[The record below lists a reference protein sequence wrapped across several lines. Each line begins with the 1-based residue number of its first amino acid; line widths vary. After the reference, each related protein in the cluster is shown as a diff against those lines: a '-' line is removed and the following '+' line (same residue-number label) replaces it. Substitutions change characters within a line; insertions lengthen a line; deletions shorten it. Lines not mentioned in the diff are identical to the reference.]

1 MTVRVL
7 LFAGARARAGC
18 DRLELEL
25 PAGATVGQAR
35 LALAVRCP
43 ALGGLLDRG
52 MIAVNEEVAED
63 GEVIPEGAEV
73 ALLPPVSGG

>member
-1 MTVRVL
+1 MKVRVL

-25 PAGATVGQAR
+25 PAGATVAQAR
-35 LALAVRCP
+35 QALAARCP
-43 ALGGLLDRG
+43 ALGGLLARG
-52 MIAVNEEVAED
+52 AIAVNEEAADDGDVLPENAEL
-63 GEVIPEGAEV
+63 

>member
-7 LFAGARARAGC
+7 LFAGARARAGR

-25 PAGATVGQAR
+25 PAGATVAQAR
-35 LALAVRCP
+35 RALAGLCP
-43 ALGGLLDRG
+43 ALGGLLDKG
-52 MIAVNEEVAED
+52 AIAVNEEVADD
-63 GEVIPEGAEV
+63 GDVIPEGAEL